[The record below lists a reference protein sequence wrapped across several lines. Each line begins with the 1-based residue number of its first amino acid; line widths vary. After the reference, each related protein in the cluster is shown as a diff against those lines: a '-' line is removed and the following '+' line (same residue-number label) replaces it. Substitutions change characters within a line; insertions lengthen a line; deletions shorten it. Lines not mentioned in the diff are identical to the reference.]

1 MADTKVV
8 TGECRAS
15 FVHVFEKFSNDPEN
29 IEPSYSIKL
38 LIPKTDK
45 KTMKSIEAA
54 QELAVE
60 RFREKNGQNALP
72 KNYKST
78 LKDGDES
85 NLDKYPEDE
94 GHWTISTRAFGSH
107 KPGVVD
113 QALRPILDDAELYS
127 GCYVRASVQAFAYS
141 NKMSKGVS
149 FALLNVQK
157 LKDGDPLGAVAPKAE
172 DDFEAVES
180 DAGDDDEDL
189 L

>member
-38 LIPKTDK
+38 LIPKSDK
-45 KTMKSIEAA
+45 KTLKALEAA
-54 QELAVE
+54 QDLAIE
-60 RFREKNGQNALP
+60 RFKEKNGQSSLP
-72 KNYKST
+72 KTPKTT

-85 NLDKYPEDE
+85 DLEKYPEDE

-113 QALRPILDDAELYS
+113 QALRPILDESELYS
-127 GCYVRASVQAFAYS
+127 GCYVRASVQAFAYA

-157 LKDGDPLGAVAPKAE
+157 LKDGDPLGAVAAKAE
-172 DDFEAVES
+172 DDFEAVDS
-180 DAGDDDEDL
+180 GDDDDDDDL

>member
-38 LIPKTDK
+38 LIPKDDK
-45 KTMKSIEAA
+45 KTLDALQAA
-54 QELAVE
+54 QEVAVE
-60 RFREKNGQNALP
+60 RFRERKGAGALP
-72 KNYKST
+72 NNYKTT

-85 NLDKYPEDE
+85 DLGKYPEDE
-94 GHWTISTRAFGSH
+94 GHWTLSTRAFGSH

-113 QALRPILDDAELYS
+113 EALRPILDESELYS
-127 GCYVRASVQAFAYS
+127 GCYVRASVQAFAYAT
-141 NKMSKGVS
+141 KMSKGVS

-157 LKDGDPLGAVAPKAE
+157 LRDGDALGAVSPKAE
-172 DDFEAVES
+172 DDFTAVES
-180 DAGDDDEDL
+180 DL